1 MPPAAPRSMKRA
13 FPPWTRGD
21 FRGVFGVTHNL
32 LWVVDRGTH
41 PSALRPR
48 EVFSRLHLRA
58 TPPTEGI
65 FKGVFYAALRRHEH
79 LRQGED
85 S

>member
-1 MPPAAPRSMKRA
+1 MPPAAARSMKRA
-13 FPPWTRGD
+13 FPPWTRGLQ
-21 FRGVFGVTHNL
+21 GVLGVTHNL

-41 PSALRPR
+41 PGALRPR
-48 EVFSRLHLRA
+48 EVFSRLYLRN
-58 TPPTEGI
+58 TPPTERI
-65 FKGVFYAALRRHEH
+65 FKGVFHAALRRHEH

>member
-21 FRGVFGVTHNL
+21 FRGVLGVVGCRSGEPTPAL
-32 LWVVDRGTH
+32 CDRG
-41 PSALRPR
+41 
-48 EVFSRLHLRA
+48 EVFPRLHLRA
-58 TPPTEGI
+58 TPPTKGI
-65 FKGVFYAALRRHEH
+65 FKGVSYAALRRHEH